1 MVSSYPLSGI
11 LQLST
16 MCNFAHT
23 MEKHYQLTDQQF
35 EQQFKNCTLDPSLF
49 THEAHLRLAWIHIK
63 KYGEEQAIINVCEQI
78 RRFAENAGAHN
89 KYNETVTIAA
99 IKAVH
104 HFMKRSDTNSF
115 TKLIEEFPG
124 LKNNFKVVIGSHY
137 SIDVFKSGEAK
148 EKYMEPDLL
157 PFT

>member
-1 MVSSYPLSGI
+1 LQHHNSLLSFTPMETH
-11 LQLST
+11 LNLSD
-16 MCNFAHT
+16 N
-23 MEKHYQLTDQQF
+23 QF
-35 EQQFKNCTLDPSLF
+35 EQQFQSCTLDPALF
-49 THEAHLRLAWIHIK
+49 SHEAHLRLAWIHIN

-104 HFMKRSDTNSF
+104 HFMKRSTSNSF
-115 TKLIEEFPG
+115 IELIEEFPG

-137 SIDVFKSGEAK
+137 STNIFKSSEAK
-148 EKYMEPDLL
+148 VKYMEPDLL